1 MRTLR
6 VRGLAICRLTVWTTC
21 CSQID
26 RADPE
31 YLALIETYQ
40 INRAEAQFRSVKKRY
55 GTLQELGP
63 RGANLISR
71 ALATAQIAH
80 IFSPCRQAI
89 QLIHCVRDPSDGNS
103 TPGGVSTPIR
113 RVSYGRIELIAKQ
126 MRRASRCISAVCPAP
141 AAKHLRESIS
151 EVKC

>member
-31 YLALIETYQ
+31 YLALIEIYQ

-55 GTLQELGP
+55 GTLQELGR

-71 ALATAQIAH
+71 DLGDGADRSYIYFLRVGRRYNLYTSVLRPVRRTA
-80 IFSPCRQAI
+80 
-89 QLIHCVRDPSDGNS
+89 D
-103 TPGGVSTPIR
+103 
-113 RVSYGRIELIAKQ
+113 
-126 MRRASRCISAVCPAP
+126 
-141 AAKHLRESIS
+141 
-151 EVKC
+151 

>member
-31 YLALIETYQ
+31 YLALIEIYQ

-55 GTLQELGP
+55 GTLQELGR

-71 ALATAQIAH
+71 DLGDGADRSY
-80 IFSPCRQAI
+80 IFSVPAGDTTYTLRARSKRWEQHARRCFYSDQTGIVRQN
-89 QLIHCVRDPSDGNS
+89 RTNS
-103 TPGGVSTPIR
+103 
-113 RVSYGRIELIAKQ
+113 EAN
-126 MRRASRCISAVCPAP
+126 A
-141 AAKHLRESIS
+141 ES
-151 EVKC
+151 EQVY